1 MRATRD
7 ASGWNTAEPTP
18 MSAAASKIAGYDAA
32 RDMASSPTSVNP
44 MPIVSE
50 YGCGRRSV

>member
-7 ASGWNTAEPTP
+7 ASGWNTDEPMP
-18 MSAAASKIAGYDAA
+18 RSAAASKIAGYDAA

-44 MPIVSE
+44 TPSVSE